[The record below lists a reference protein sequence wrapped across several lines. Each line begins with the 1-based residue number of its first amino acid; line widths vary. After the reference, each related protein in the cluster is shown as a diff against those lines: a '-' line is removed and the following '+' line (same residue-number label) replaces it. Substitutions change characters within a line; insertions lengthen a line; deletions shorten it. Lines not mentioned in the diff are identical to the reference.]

1 MELVLITL
9 AGAGLFGCFA
19 TTLTGDF
26 SGRRHAAGRRLER
39 PRPSTVSHERVA

>member
-19 TTLTGDF
+19 TTLAGDF
-26 SGRRHAAGRRLER
+26 SGRRHASGRRLER
-39 PRPSTVSHERVA
+39 PRHTAVSRERTA